1 MAAAQR
7 NDVSYVVM
15 FEAGTSNGQYSGT
28 TVKVCEAGR
37 CSETSNEEA
46 AFFHDIT
53 MFSKPSL
60 VSGNLGDVGSD
71 RVIRFT
77 PFGRIQVTGL
87 TADANGYFR
96 LFLRDE
102 EEKILDDMCI
112 GIMFNIM
119 GTMDS
124 IETGTDGGCK

>member
-1 MAAAQR
+1 
-7 NDVSYVVM
+7 VM

-28 TVKVCEAGR
+28 TVRVCEAGR
-37 CSETSNEEA
+37 CSETSNEDA
-46 AFFHDIT
+46 AFFHNIT
-53 MFSKPSL
+53 MFSKPRL

-71 RVIRFT
+71 RVIKFT

-87 TADANGYFR
+87 TADANGYFH
-96 LFLRDE
+96 LFLEDD

-112 GIMFNIM
+112 GIKFNIM

-124 IETGTDGGCK
+124 IETNTDGGCK